1 MRARWRT
8 ITMLFTLVTVVY
20 AVKTRR
26 SHGTLLKVPFE
37 FRMPTLARI
46 RERWWNPEDERVFTP
61 GVLGVGWTLNAYQLL
76 RRLGL
81 VAKRDRIPEEQSQI
95 DS

>member
-8 ITMLFTLVTVVY
+8 ITMLFTLATVVY

-37 FRMPTLARI
+37 FRVPTLGRI

-61 GVLGVGWTLNAYQLL
+61 GVLGVGWTVNAYQLL
-76 RRLGL
+76 RRLGITG
-81 VAKRDRIPEEQSQI
+81 KGDRTPEEPAVK